1 MDDRFS
7 QLFKNEDFAIDQT
20 SEEFR
25 RSYASGMG
33 KRAGDSAQIDSD
45 DENEE
50 NSMEGEDDEDENIYS
65 KRAKDAFGYH
75 SNRGDDDENGDDD
88 EDDDEVGMLEE
99 DFDLLDD
106 ENDDHDGGEHD
117 NDDNDDND
125 MEEEEEVQS
134 TRYVGRS
141 GKKERAEKER
151 IKPKKGVRFYG
162 VKADSKVKIPT
173 SKSEMKKEVEKRKER
188 RTMSMG
194 QRARELDRRS
204 RK

>member
-45 DENEE
+45 EEKDDNEE
-50 NSMEGEDDEDENIYS
+50 EETIYS

-75 SNRGDDDENGDDD
+75 AEDEDEDEENGDGSDNAI
-88 EDDDEVGMLEE
+88 GMLEE
-99 DFDLLDD
+99 DFDLLNEEEEDREVDD
-106 ENDDHDGGEHD
+106 DQY
-117 NDDNDDND
+117 
-125 MEEEEEVQS
+125 MEEEEEGEEQQQS

-141 GKKERAEKER
+141 GKKARAEKER

-173 SKSEMKKEVEKRKER
+173 SRSEMKKEVEKRKER

-194 QRARELDRRS
+194 QRAKELEKRS

>member
-45 DENEE
+45 EENE
-50 NSMEGEDDEDENIYS
+50 DEDNEEDIYS
-65 KRAKDAFGYH
+65 KRAKNAFGYH
-75 SNRGDDDENGDDD
+75 AED
-88 EDDDEVGMLEE
+88 EDEESGDESDNAIGMLEE
-99 DFDLLDD
+99 DFDLLN
-106 ENDDHDGGEHD
+106 EEQEQEEEDGGQQ
-117 NDDNDDND
+117 
-125 MEEEEEVQS
+125 MEEEEEESKQES

-141 GKKERAEKER
+141 GKKARAEKER
-151 IKPKKGVRFYG
+151 IRPKKGVRFYG

-194 QRARELDRRS
+194 QRAKELERRS

>member
-33 KRAGDSAQIDSD
+33 KRAGDSAQIDS
-45 DENEE
+45 EE
-50 NSMEGEDDEDENIYS
+50 EEEEEENIYS

-75 SNRGDDDENGDDD
+75 AED
-88 EDDDEVGMLEE
+88 EDEESGEESDNAIGMLEE
-99 DFDLLDD
+99 DFDLLNEEEEQEEEGDQQ
-106 ENDDHDGGEHD
+106 
-117 NDDNDDND
+117 
-125 MEEEEEVQS
+125 MEEEEEEEQQQQQS

-141 GKKERAEKER
+141 GKKARAEKER
-151 IKPKKGVRFYG
+151 IKPKKGIRFYG

-194 QRARELDRRS
+194 QRAKELERRS